1 LRNPSTVTTA
11 AISEPNIRGVIELDS
26 QQRRTL
32 LWAGLAVVLTA
43 FDGSV
48 LVLALPAIA
57 TDFHAQTPALSNLG
71 SVLALGVL
79 GALPLSTLAD
89 RFGRRRLIAV
99 GVFGFSVANFLSGL
113 ATSLEAL
120 ALLRLVAVCFEA
132 LVGGVATALVVEEAP
147 ARMRGQAVSVLAVL
161 GGLGTGITVI
171 AYPLIAPHWR
181 WLFLV
186 GGIGVVV
193 APLIWFRLPEGRAW
207 LFASGARVSGSA
219 LRLLFQPAWR
229 RRVVVIALM
238 SALLAVLLEPAGLLF
253 TVYATEVLLLSPIA
267 ISSLIFVSGVAGG
280 ASYLAGGYLSDR
292 FGRRGPAIVLTI
304 ATAVASSLSFAT
316 ARIGFFAGNVLWSV
330 FASASSPVFGAWT
343 AELFPTRA
351 RATAEAT
358 TAVAAAVGSVVGLQA
373 VGLVAPAI
381 GLGHAIELGG
391 VAAVAGAGL
400 LLLLPETRQAPLPD

>member
-1 LRNPSTVTTA
+1 M
-11 AISEPNIRGVIELDS
+11 ELDP

-57 TDFHAQTPALSNLG
+57 ADFHARTPALSNLG
-71 SVLALGVL
+71 SVLALGAL
-79 GALPLSTLAD
+79 GALPLATLAD

-99 GVFGFSVANFLSGL
+99 GVAGFSIANFLSGL

-132 LVGGVATALVVEEAP
+132 LVGGVATALIVEEAP
-147 ARMRGQAVSVLAVL
+147 PSRRGQAVSVLAVL
-161 GGLGTGITVI
+161 AGLGTGITVI
-171 AYPLIAPHWR
+171 AYPLLAPHWR

-186 GGIGVVV
+186 GGLGVLA
-193 APLIWFRLPEGRAW
+193 APLIWIRLPEGRAW
-207 LFASGARVSGSA
+207 LGATGAAGVRVSGSA
-219 LRLLFQPAWR
+219 LLLLLQPPWR
-229 RRVVVIALM
+229 RRVLVIALM
-238 SALLAVLLEPAGLLF
+238 SALLAILLEPAGLLF
-253 TVYATEVLLLSPIA
+253 TVYASEVLLLSPVA
-267 ISSLIFVSGVAGG
+267 ISALIFVSGVAGG
-280 ASYLAGGYLSDR
+280 VSYLAGGYLSDR
-292 FGRRGPAIVLTI
+292 FGRRGPAIVLTV
-304 ATAVASSLSFAT
+304 ATAVAASLSFAT
-316 ARIGFFAGNVLWSV
+316 ARVGFYVGNVLWSV

-358 TAVAAAVGSVVGLQA
+358 TAVAAAVGSIVGLQA
-373 VGLVAPAI
+373 VGLIAPAI

-391 VAAVAGAGL
+391 VAAIAGAAL
-400 LLLLPETRQAPLPD
+400 LLLLPETKQAPLPD